1 MSEEIR
7 KTFKECVLENLWFKI
22 LSSSS
27 ILLIFISLFLPPI
40 GAIDPSVIAA
50 TGEIFGFAALWTVV
64 KAIDKGKSVEVKHGE
79 TIIAVRKRKED
90 EEEEKIDEENE

>member
-22 LSSSS
+22 LSLSS
-27 ILLIFISLFLPPI
+27 ILLIFISLFLPPM

-64 KAIDKGKSVEVKHGE
+64 KAIDKGKSVEVKHGD
-79 TIIAVRKRKED
+79 TTIAVRKRKED
-90 EEEEKIDEENE
+90 EQEEKIDEENE